1 MTFANPLCLLL
12 LLLLIPYVLWHF
24 LLQRGHEPTLRIA
37 STDSLRQMPGTLR
50 TRLIHLPFLLR
61 IISFSLLV
69 IVLARPQTSNAL
81 RSSETEGID
90 IMMAMDISTSMMA
103 QDVRPNRLT
112 VAKEVAYDFISN
124 RPNDNIGLM
133 LFGGEAFSQCP
144 LTTDHKTLLGMFRSV
159 TCDWQAQGII
169 APGTAI
175 GMGIASSVAHL
186 ERSKAKSKVVILLT
200 DGENNAGDISP
211 LTAADIAKKC
221 GVRVYT
227 ILLGVDGSK
236 QKVPVAQ
243 LPDGE
248 VYQASV
254 ETHNSP
260 ATLQEIA
267 QTTGGVF
274 YQASTKKGL
283 QEIYQDIDRLE
294 KTKLRVQN
302 YDRRYEAYA
311 PFALGACIA
320 LLLELLLGITWFRRM
335 P

>member
-1 MTFANPLCLLL
+1 M
-12 LLLLIPYVLWHF
+12 
-24 LLQRGHEPTLRIA
+24 
-37 STDSLRQMPGTLR
+37 
-50 TRLIHLPFLLR
+50 
-61 IISFSLLV
+61 
-69 IVLARPQTSNAL
+69 
-81 RSSETEGID
+81 
-90 IMMAMDISTSMMA
+90 
-103 QDVRPNRLT
+103 
-112 VAKEVAYDFISN
+112 
-124 RPNDNIGLM
+124 
-133 LFGGEAFSQCP
+133 
-144 LTTDHKTLLGMFRSV
+144 
-159 TCDWQAQGII
+159 
-169 APGTAI
+169 
-175 GMGIASSVAHL
+175 
-186 ERSKAKSKVVILLT
+186 
-200 DGENNAGDISP
+200 
-211 LTAADIAKKC
+211 
-221 GVRVYT
+221 RVYT

-283 QEIYQDIDRLE
+283 QEIYQNIDRLE

>member
-1 MTFANPLCLLL
+1 
-12 LLLLIPYVLWHF
+12 
-24 LLQRGHEPTLRIA
+24 
-37 STDSLRQMPGTLR
+37 
-50 TRLIHLPFLLR
+50 
-61 IISFSLLV
+61 
-69 IVLARPQTSNAL
+69 
-81 RSSETEGID
+81 
-90 IMMAMDISTSMMA
+90 
-103 QDVRPNRLT
+103 
-112 VAKEVAYDFISN
+112 
-124 RPNDNIGLM
+124 M

-144 LTTDHKTLLGMFRSV
+144 LTTDHATLLGMFRSV
-159 TCDWQAQGII
+159 TSDWQAQGII

-320 LLLELLLGITWFRRM
+320 LLLELLLGITWFKRM